1 VEDWAEHLKYA
12 PGVLLIT
19 DKARKGECEVALD
32 LLHDLAALVKKHNF
46 VTKAAALSLVCPDDK
61 LRIPTDRL
69 EEPEDS
75 PGAKRIVVDG
85 VEFRLSIIAPKEK
98 LQKEQPLPAKEFAL
112 YRAGV
117 YDMAASKIVAETS
130 MLTCYFAFCDRN

>member
-1 VEDWAEHLKYA
+1 
-12 PGVLLIT
+12 
-19 DKARKGECEVALD
+19 
-32 LLHDLAALVKKHNF
+32 
-46 VTKAAALSLVCPDDK
+46 LVCPDDK

-112 YRAGV
+112 YRA
-117 YDMAASKIVAETS
+117 ASMTWRLAK
-130 MLTCYFAFCDRN
+130 